1 MRYILNLPNYK
12 GSFSFMRDGQHYSLP
27 QSPSGEDLDDAI
39 WAKIKDATEIEEL
52 QEAKLL
58 HILQESEPKRSTAKT
73 AATAV
78 TEPKTA
84 DK

>member
-1 MRYILNLPNYK
+1 
-12 GSFSFMRDGQHYSLP
+12 
-27 QSPSGEDLDDAI
+27 
-39 WAKIKDATEIEEL
+39 
-52 QEAKLL
+52 LL